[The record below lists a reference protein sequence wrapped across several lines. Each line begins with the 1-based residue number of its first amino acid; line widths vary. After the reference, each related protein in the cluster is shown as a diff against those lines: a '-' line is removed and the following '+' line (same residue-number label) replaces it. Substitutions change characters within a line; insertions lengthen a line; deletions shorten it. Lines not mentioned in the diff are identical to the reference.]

1 MPKMK
6 SHRGAGKRFSVT
18 GSGKVK
24 RQKAF
29 KSHILTKKT
38 SKRKRRLRQEGVI
51 ATRGEEK
58 NIKRLL
64 QAEGERQMRR
74 VRSNVVRLKRKKQVM
89 KAARGA
95 FGARS
100 KLWKAAKEN
109 VERGWKYAYRDR
121 KNKKRD
127 FRRLWIVRINAGA
140 RQHDMSYS
148 VFMNGLKQAGIE
160 IDRKVLS
167 DLAINDAA
175 AFGALA
181 EKARAALNAA
191 A

>member
-1 MPKMK
+1 MP
-6 SHRGAGKRFSVT
+6 RAV
-18 GSGKVK
+18 
-24 RQKAF
+24 
-29 KSHILTKKT
+29 
-38 SKRKRRLRQEGVI
+38 
-51 ATRGEEK
+51 
-58 NIKRLL
+58 
-64 QAEGERQMRR
+64 
-74 VRSNVVRLKRKKQVM
+74 SNVPRLKRKKQIM

-127 FRRLWIVRINAGA
+127 FRRLWIVRINAAA

-148 VFMNGLKQAGIE
+148 VFINGLGLAGIE
-160 IDRKVLS
+160 VDRKILA
-167 DLAINDAA
+167 DLAVRDPQ

-191 A
+191 

>member
-1 MPKMK
+1 MP
-6 SHRGAGKRFSVT
+6 
-18 GSGKVK
+18 
-24 RQKAF
+24 
-29 KSHILTKKT
+29 
-38 SKRKRRLRQEGVI
+38 
-51 ATRGEEK
+51 
-58 NIKRLL
+58 
-64 QAEGERQMRR
+64 R

-140 RQHDMSYS
+140 HQHDMSYS
-148 VFMNGLKQAGIE
+148 VFMNGLRQAGIE
-160 IDRKVLS
+160 VDRKVLS
-167 DLAINDAA
+167 DLAINDPA

-181 EKARAALNAA
+181 DKAREALNKAA